1 MVARM
6 SGFAV
11 FFLACC
17 ILAGA
22 SLPAAAQ
29 DADQIYAVI
38 RRDAEL
44 RAMRRGEASPR
55 VASRSAFPGLP
66 FFGATPQR
74 EVPLI
79 TVRPRHEGGPARQGR
94 SVSTSNR
101 SGQFRV
107 PGGTRVY
114 CVRLCDGF
122 FFPAPAG
129 GRDGQGTQQEACN
142 SLCPGTEVALYTARG
157 GQPIEE
163 ASGPRGQVYARLR
176 TAFRFREAADATCTC
191 HGRATNGLARLPIT
205 HDFTLRA
212 GDIVVTETGV
222 RVFAGAS
229 RFPYRQADFVDARSY
244 GRLPADL
251 RRRAAEIQA
260 SIQARD
266 AAVAAPVARTGSGQA
281 TRNLARRAGMT
292 DAIETF
298 PLTSGTVSAE
308 GVRIL
313 DISRRSDTSLR

>member
-6 SGFAV
+6 SGFAA
-11 FFLACC
+11 FLVGCC
-17 ILAGA
+17 VLAGA
-22 SLPAAAQ
+22 SPPAAAQ

-38 RRDAEL
+38 RRDAEQ
-44 RAMRRGEASPR
+44 RAARRGEAGQR
-55 VASRSAFPGLP
+55 VASRPFFSSLP
-66 FFGATPQR
+66 FFGGAPQR

-79 TVRPRHEGGPARQGR
+79 TVRPRHEAAAGRNGGAAAPGSA
-94 SVSTSNR
+94 
-101 SGQFRV
+101 GQFRV

-129 GRDGQGTQQEACN
+129 GRDDHGAQQQACN

-157 GQPIEE
+157 GRPIEE

-191 HGRATNGLARLPIT
+191 HGQATNGLARLPIT

-212 GDIVVTETGV
+212 GDLVVTETGV

-244 GRLPADL
+244 GRLPADM
-251 RRRAAEIQA
+251 RRRVAEIQA
-260 SIQARD
+260 GIHARD
-266 AAVAAPVARTGSGQA
+266 NTGAAPVARTGPGPA
-281 TRNLARRAGMT
+281 ARNLARRAGMPE
-292 DAIETF
+292 AIETF
-298 PLTSGTVSAE
+298 PLTAGTVSAE

>member
-6 SGFAV
+6 SGFAA
-11 FFLACC
+11 LLLGCC
-17 ILAGA
+17 VLAGA

-38 RRDAEL
+38 RRDAEQ
-44 RAMRRGEASPR
+44 RAQRRGDAGAH
-55 VASRSAFPGLP
+55 VAARSFFPGLP
-66 FFGATPQR
+66 IFGAAPQR

-79 TVRPRHEGGPARQGR
+79 TVRPRQEAAPARAGGGAAPG
-94 SVSTSNR
+94 SP
-101 SGQFRV
+101 GQFRV

-129 GRDGQGTQQEACN
+129 GRDDHGSQQAACD

-157 GQPIEE
+157 GRPIEE

-176 TAFRFREAADATCTC
+176 TAFRFRETADAACTC

-212 GDIVVTETGV
+212 GDLVVTETGV

-244 GRLPADL
+244 GRLPADM
-251 RRRAAEIQA
+251 RRRVAEIQA
-260 SIQARD
+260 GIQARETG
-266 AAVAAPVARTGSGQA
+266 AAAPVARSGSGHA
-281 TRNLARRAGMT
+281 ARNLARRAGM
-292 DAIETF
+292 AEAVETF